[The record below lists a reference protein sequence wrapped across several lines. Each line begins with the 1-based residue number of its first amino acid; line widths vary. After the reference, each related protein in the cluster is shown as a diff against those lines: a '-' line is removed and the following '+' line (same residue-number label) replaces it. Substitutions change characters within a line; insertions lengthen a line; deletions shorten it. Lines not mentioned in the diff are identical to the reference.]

1 MVGRD
6 LAHLMMICLL
16 FLGGCDTRRGR
27 ELEPVEPAPQKI
39 VFSSNRDESHS
50 EIYIMEA
57 DGTGVTRLTNNGV
70 EDAAPLL
77 SPDGSKITFRRE
89 TNPSSVFVMNAN
101 GTTQIGLAP
110 GERAEWS
117 PDGSKL
123 ALVTDSLCVMNSDGT
138 GKRCFGVGATFAA
151 WKPDGSKL
159 AYVSTGL
166 SGQQLNEIY
175 TINPNG
181 TDPVRITYDGV
192 AKMSLDW
199 SPDAT
204 KMVYTTVQGVYII
217 NADGSGLSSPC
228 TGRDARWSP
237 DGQRIIFVTDALDGN
252 EEIYTVRLDGSDPR
266 NLSRN
271 PANDIN
277 PDWGPRQ

>member
-1 MVGRD
+1 M
-6 LAHLMMICLL
+6 
-16 FLGGCDTRRGR
+16 
-27 ELEPVEPAPQKI
+27 
-39 VFSSNRDESHS
+39 
-50 EIYIMEA
+50 
-57 DGTGVTRLTNNGV
+57 
-70 EDAAPLL
+70 
-77 SPDGSKITFRRE
+77 
-89 TNPSSVFVMNAN
+89 
-101 GTTQIGLAP
+101 
-110 GERAEWS
+110 
-117 PDGSKL
+117 
-123 ALVTDSLCVMNSDGT
+123 MNSDGT

-181 TDPVRITYDGV
+181 TGPVRITYDGL
-192 AKMSLDW
+192 AKKSLDW

-266 NLSRN
+266 NLSKN

-277 PDWGPRQ
+277 PDWGPQQ